1 MFIDYG
7 NEERIPLRFVLKMP
21 ESLYQLPCQVSGGR
35 SFFGCGYTRGVVIY
49 RLSSVSW
56 LESNQC
62 MKDGD
67 QMLFR
72 SLMN

>member
-35 SFFGCGYTRGVVIY
+35 SFLGVVIQGVWSFTGF
-49 RLSSVSW
+49 RVSVGW
-56 LESNQC
+56 NQT
-62 MKDGD
+62 
-67 QMLFR
+67 
-72 SLMN
+72 NV